1 MPKLDL
7 KTIEE
12 AIMYAE
18 KLEKDNE
25 EIHTK
30 LKEAEQKAVI
40 ATEANNKNFKA
51 LLSATKQVQNN
62 AEVKPANPFDKFK
75 F

>member
-1 MPKLDL
+1 MPKVEVKTLD
-7 KTIEE
+7 E

-18 KLEKDNE
+18 KLEKDAE
-25 EIHTK
+25 
-30 LKEAEQKAVI
+30 LLAEQLKQAEQEAKE

-51 LLSATKQVQNN
+51 LLSQTKPNT
-62 AEVKPANPFDKFK
+62 AAVKPQDPFDKFK